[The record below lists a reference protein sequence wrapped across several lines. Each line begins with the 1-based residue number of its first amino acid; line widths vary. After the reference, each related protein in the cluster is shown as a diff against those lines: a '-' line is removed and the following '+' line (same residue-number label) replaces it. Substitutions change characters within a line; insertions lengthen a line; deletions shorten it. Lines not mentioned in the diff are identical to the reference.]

1 MSNEHVWLQQRN
13 REQHAL
19 HAIIDRLN
27 SPELSGSAVRGAGAI
42 ARTGPPTADGARQP
56 PTTCAPPL
64 LASTSTPPGAPRR
77 RCTSSSSAAPRSR
90 SGVAGDAGCSPDFL
104 YNSPTLRPRIEHLR
118 AQQQATPPP
127 RPRSVAADGRATSNV
142 VRALSAQLT
151 ALKKQ
156 HHHEIAGL
164 NAALS
169 AAHGELLQLR
179 CELRHGLR
187 LTSRQSSWRG
197 FATRGG

>member
-1 MSNEHVWLQQRN
+1 MARGNPDNLRAAASRKREHATDRAQT
-13 REQHAL
+13 AL
-19 HAIIDRLN
+19 RALIK
-27 SPELSGSAVRGAGAI
+27 RGDLI
-42 ARTGPPTADGARQP
+42 TFR
-56 PTTCAPPL
+56 
-64 LASTSTPPGAPRR
+64 
-77 RCTSSSSAAPRSR
+77 
-90 SGVAGDAGCSPDFL
+90 GVAAEASCSPDFL

-127 RPRSVAADGRATSNV
+127 RPRSAATDGPATSNV

-156 HHHEIAGL
+156 HHDELAVL

-179 CELRHGLR
+179 RELRG
-187 LTSRQSSWRG
+187 SSAPR
-197 FATRGG
+197 ASPPA